1 MKKLD
6 LGDLFTRD
14 EFREYVKENMTH
26 PDWLGDFSKND
37 LIYML
42 NNNSKIWIYYLKEEP
57 ICSMMLIPS
66 DENALSKFELD
77 LDYKDVVDYGPM
89 FVNSKYIGNGLQY
102 QMLKELDKIA
112 KQKGYKYAIVT
123 VHPNNTYSIR
133 NIEQDN
139 FKLLATKTFSRGK
152 RNIYLKKYLDS

>member
-1 MKKLD
+1 MFKIEDDIIKITRANRAIIDFSLPDYIFKTGDIVEFKIYGKSGLNKPPLKTKQVIVTNDCSSLD
-6 LGDLFTRD
+6 I
-14 EFREYVKENMTH
+14 EFREYVKANMTH

-57 ICSMMLIPS
+57 ICSMMLIPYA
-66 DENALSKFELD
+66 ENALSKFELD

-102 QMLKELDKIA
+102 
-112 KQKGYKYAIVT
+112 
-123 VHPNNTYSIR
+123 
-133 NIEQDN
+133 
-139 FKLLATKTFSRGK
+139 
-152 RNIYLKKYLDS
+152 